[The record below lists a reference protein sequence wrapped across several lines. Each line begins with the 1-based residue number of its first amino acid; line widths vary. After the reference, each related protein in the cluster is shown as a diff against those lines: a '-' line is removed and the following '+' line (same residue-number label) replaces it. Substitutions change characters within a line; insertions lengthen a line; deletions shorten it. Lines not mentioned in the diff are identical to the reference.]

1 MRWGIRFTLESRST
15 TGGLRGTPLFREK
28 LKWWAA
34 VITATN
40 WMGELKMECLG
51 ESTGPGG
58 EGARGRGSPGGR
70 KEEWEGEKL
79 RKRSSQWVAFLSFF
93 FLVLSLVGVHHV
105 TLCNWPVVTPE
116 LYKQISR
123 ETCQP
128 EGLRRWM
135 CVLCELQMWDC
146 VGNGLME

>member
-15 TGGLRGTPLFREK
+15 TRGSEGCR
-28 LKWWAA
+28 
-34 VITATN
+34 
-40 WMGELKMECLG
+40 CLG
-51 ESTGPGG
+51 KAEVMGSCNYSHKLNGRAEDGVSG
-58 EGARGRGSPGGR
+58 RIERAGRRGRKGERVSGGR